1 MQPDAAALLW
11 DARRA
16 AELVLDFVAGR
27 TWLDYQA
34 DPMLRSAVERQFEII
49 GESLN
54 RLSRADPLTAAGVQ
68 DLPRIVAFRNVLVH
82 GYATIDDVL
91 VWEVATT
98 RIVMISQA
106 DREGAWGSSER
117 MVPSSPETAHR
128 PPSATL
134 LATTSPRSTSSRS

>member
-16 AELVLDFVAGR
+16 ALLILDFITER
-27 TWLDYQA
+27 TWPDYQA
-34 DPMLRSAVERQFEII
+34 EAMLRSAVERQFEII

-54 RLSRADPLTAAGVQ
+54 RLSRADPLTAAGVE

-82 GYATIDDVL
+82 GYATIDDAL

-98 RIVMISQA
+98 RIDPLI
-106 DREGAWGSSER
+106 
-117 MVPSSPETAHR
+117 
-128 PPSATL
+128 ATL
-134 LATTSPRSTSSRS
+134 NRLLDEPPTV

>member
-16 AELVLDFVAGR
+16 ALLILDFIAGR
-27 TWLDYQA
+27 TWPDYQTEA
-34 DPMLRSAVERQFEII
+34 MLRSAVERQFEII
-49 GESLN
+49 GEALN
-54 RLSRADPLTAAGVQ
+54 RLSRADPLTAAGVE

-98 RIVMISQA
+98 RIDPLI
-106 DREGAWGSSER
+106 
-117 MVPSSPETAHR
+117 
-128 PPSATL
+128 ATL
-134 LATTSPRSTSSRS
+134 NRLLDEAPTV